1 MYEDLTK
8 KQIQILEFMINEQKH
23 KGYHPSVREIGEA
36 VNLKSPSSV
45 HSQLEKLEA
54 KGYIRKDPTK
64 PRAIEIVRKSGYY
77 NDFSDISPAGEII
90 NVPVVGNIT
99 AGQPILAVENITEIF
114 PLPVSFAKN
123 NDCFILTVKG
133 NSMIEAGIFNGDY
146 IIVQKTSAALNGDI
160 VVAMLEDDEA
170 TVKTFY
176 KEKDHIRL
184 QPENSAMEPIIADN
198 VQILGKVS
206 GVIRKL

>member
-1 MYEDLTK
+1 MYENLTK
-8 KQIQILEFMINEQKH
+8 KQIQILEFMKKELKH
-23 KGYHPSVREIGEA
+23 KGYPPSVREIGAA
-36 VNLKSPSSV
+36 VDLKSSSSV

-54 KGYIRKDPTK
+54 KGYIKKDPTK
-64 PRAIEIVRKSGYY
+64 PRAIEIIKKSNEDNY
-77 NDFSDISPAGEII
+77 DDIILAAEII

-99 AGQPILAVENITEIF
+99 AGQPILAVENITDVF
-114 PLPVSFAKN
+114 PLPVNFTKN
-123 NDCFILTVKG
+123 SDCFILTVKG
-133 NSMIEAGIFNGDY
+133 DSMIEAGILDGDY
-146 IIVQKTSAALNGDI
+146 IIVQKTSYASNGEI

-184 QPENSAMEPIIADN
+184 QPQNSSMEPIIAKD
-198 VQILGKVS
+198 VKILGKVS